1 MRDHGITVQNI
12 TISDQ
17 MLLYDLLFNYWE
29 LTGVLRKATKACYK
43 SC

>member
-29 LTGVLRKATKACYK
+29 LTRTTEGNK
-43 SC
+43 SML